1 MEKLLVVDDSLPFL
15 SDVEALLKDRYR
27 IVTAGTGQAGLDIL
41 KSQQVAAVL
50 LDLMLPDTNG
60 NELLKTI
67 RRDIDPLMPVI
78 IVTDYASVENAV
90 TAMRNGAHDF
100 TTKNFNRDVLC
111 AKIDKAMERRRLEIG
126 YQALQGSLAD
136 LHDRFVFSS
145 DVMKK
150 IHFEITR
157 LGNLN
162 FDVLITGETGVGKD
176 LIAFEIH
183 RRSPRAS
190 MPFIPLAMKALSET
204 LIESELFGH
213 EKGAFSGADKTKVG
227 KLEAAEGGT
236 VYIPEVSSL
245 NEAVQLKLLQFMQY
259 KTISKV
265 GQDPRKPEKRL
276 DVRVIMATNEILE
289 DVVKQ
294 GRMRADFYHRIN
306 GVKLTIPPLR
316 ERIDD
321 IAPLANYFL
330 QRHGRTMNNQQYEL
344 ASEVTAAFK
353 AYRWSGNVRELEN
366 WIKNAIAYSDDNILT
381 LDDFPHFA
389 EMKPEPEQC
398 RVCMATRFKVLPVYE
413 DAEAEFKRA
422 YFSDVLR
429 RAENRTTQAAAM
441 AGLTPQGIRKIL
453 KALQIE
459 TKVAL
464 ADEEN

>member
-1 MEKLLVVDDSLPFL
+1 M
-15 SDVEALLKDRYR
+15 
-27 IVTAGTGQAGLDIL
+27 
-41 KSQQVAAVL
+41 
-50 LDLMLPDTNG
+50 
-60 NELLKTI
+60 
-67 RRDIDPLMPVI
+67 
-78 IVTDYASVENAV
+78 
-90 TAMRNGAHDF
+90 
-100 TTKNFNRDVLC
+100 
-111 AKIDKAMERRRLEIG
+111 
-126 YQALQGSLAD
+126 
-136 LHDRFVFSS
+136 
-145 DVMKK
+145 
-150 IHFEITR
+150 
-157 LGNLN
+157 
-162 FDVLITGETGVGKD
+162 
-176 LIAFEIH
+176 
-183 RRSPRAS
+183 
-190 MPFIPLAMKALSET
+190 
-204 LIESELFGH
+204 
-213 EKGAFSGADKTKVG
+213 
-227 KLEAAEGGT
+227 
-236 VYIPEVSSL
+236 
-245 NEAVQLKLLQFMQY
+245 LQFMQY

-294 GRMRADFYHRIN
+294 GRMRADFYHRIS

-330 QRHGRTMNNQQYEL
+330 QRHGRTINNQQYQL

-353 AYRWSGNVRELEN
+353 AYCWSGNVRELEN

-459 TKVAL
+459 TKVAP